1 MFFFIAL
8 LFLITSNCTAFLQA
22 RTKLHSKRVGN
33 GITIAM
39 IDAGVQEY
47 LDIFASIT
55 KGIANLGATGP
66 LLVWAVVV
74 SQQTR
79 EGIRKYKALSESYAR
94 DAAAAAAPMTMAMAT
109 DGNSA
114 MDACM
119 AEKVLAIIE
128 QLVNLVPFLQP

>member
-1 MFFFIAL
+1 MIP
-8 LFLITSNCTAFLQA
+8 A
-22 RTKLHSKRVGN
+22 R
-33 GITIAM
+33 
-39 IDAGVQEY
+39 VQEY

-79 EGIRKYKALSESYAR
+79 ESIRKFKALSESYAR
-94 DAAAAAAPMTMAMAT
+94 DAAAAPMTVTMVT

-114 MDACM
+114 MDAYM
-119 AEKVLAIIE
+119 AEKV
-128 QLVNLVPFLQP
+128 